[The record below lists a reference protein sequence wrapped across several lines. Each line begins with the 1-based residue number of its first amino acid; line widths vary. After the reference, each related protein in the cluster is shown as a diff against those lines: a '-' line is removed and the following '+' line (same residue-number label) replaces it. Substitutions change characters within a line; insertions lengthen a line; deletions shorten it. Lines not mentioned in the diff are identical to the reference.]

1 MKKIVLVLVMLVLV
15 SGLSY
20 ADEIDES
27 YVELIFNS
35 LDAFGEDRREEM
47 GALLADL
54 IVTDVGLDAL
64 YLQAIKQES
73 AMEKYGV
80 TADDIKRNVDALKT
94 WSQEDR
100 LALVEAGIRRDA
112 NAISELNL
120 KQSVTEKKVVC
131 PIRKALITKEISIK
145 PYLEDKKFENV
156 SNHWSK
162 EYVEY
167 LVVRGVISGKSEKE
181 FAPEAS
187 ITKAETVT
195 LVTKLLIQDMSHVP
209 EYTGSAADI
218 TSGKWYDAHMQRGIT
233 LGFIDEDET
242 HTLEPMRNS
251 TREEV
256 IEIIIKSLDA
266 LEIEIDDELKIYNG
280 TFVDYDSISLS
291 RKEAMNIA
299 INLGFISGKGNGVLD
314 PKSEIKRSE
323 IAVIIKKLYLYVVEY
338 L

>member
-145 PYLEDKKFENV
+145 PYLED
-156 SNHWSK
+156 
-162 EYVEY
+162 
-167 LVVRGVISGKSEKE
+167 
-181 FAPEAS
+181 
-187 ITKAETVT
+187 
-195 LVTKLLIQDMSHVP
+195 
-209 EYTGSAADI
+209 
-218 TSGKWYDAHMQRGIT
+218 
-233 LGFIDEDET
+233 
-242 HTLEPMRNS
+242 
-251 TREEV
+251 
-256 IEIIIKSLDA
+256 
-266 LEIEIDDELKIYNG
+266 
-280 TFVDYDSISLS
+280 
-291 RKEAMNIA
+291 
-299 INLGFISGKGNGVLD
+299 
-314 PKSEIKRSE
+314 
-323 IAVIIKKLYLYVVEY
+323 
-338 L
+338 